1 MLCFRNDFFNIAVGA
16 DGIDIGLISQF
27 RKGRINNGRR
37 VYFLYVKGTA
47 VRSKPL
53 FGFTVGILNDCGR
66 NIVLLGYS
74 EKKNQQSANYGNK
87 KDQQS
92 ELLQIAKNTELF
104 HAVISLSESLSEK
117 NMRRDMPKNVTISI
131 STAPS
136 REETNPIC
144 SANPVLS
151 ELMLIKLRAFVFK

>member
-37 VYFLYVKGTA
+37 IYFLYVKGTA
-47 VRSKPL
+47 VRSISL

-104 HAVISLSESLSEK
+104 HAVISLSEK
-117 NMRRDMPKNVTISI
+117 NMRRATPMNVTISI

-136 REETNPIC
+136 REETSPIC
-144 SANPVLS
+144 PAKPMLS
-151 ELMLIKLRAFVFK
+151 ELMLI

>member
-16 DGIDIGLISQF
+16 DGIDIGLIPQF
-27 RKGRINNGRR
+27 RQGRINNGRR
-37 VYFLYVKGTA
+37 INFLYVKGTA
-47 VRSKPL
+47 VRSISL

-74 EKKNQQSANYGNK
+74 EKKNQQSADYGNK

-92 ELLQIAKNTELF
+92 ELFQIAKNTELF
-104 HAVISLSESLSEK
+104 HAVISLSEK
-117 NMRRDMPKNVTISI
+117 NMRRDTPINVTISI

-136 REETNPIC
+136 REETSPIC
-144 SANPVLS
+144 STSPVLS
-151 ELMLIKLRAFVFK
+151 ELILI